1 MPKNKETL
9 KFRFLSFKKR
19 FTSKGF
25 ISPINLIGITFL
37 IISLFVGIVA
47 VTKKDSNFDIRKL
60 AKSIIDTEV
69 VVKKTSI
76 PVSTKSPEATTKP
89 SSTCSSGSTCRY
101 GLTDCGSGYEKT
113 GTCSGGVCCKAQSTT
128 TTTSSCQ
135 SDSDCSSGYFCQ
147 SGVCKKTAQGIAN
160 VGTAT
165 AIPTPIAVGTA
176 GVGITTTPTITSS
189 SCQTNDDCNTGYYCQ
204 GGECKKEVVTTI
216 STSSTCSSG
225 STCRYGLTDCGSGY
239 EKTGTCS
246 GGVCCKAQSTTDK
259 VTEGTANVGI
269 NTPLPTTSST
279 SEEGGTIADLYTSS
293 TGKKTDSIIDQKIEE
308 IISGNSK
315 EKSCN
320 VSSSFGE
327 CGQGGCKEN
336 QVLKIWIASDC
347 SKTSVCVYS
356 SDCESTKLAD
366 DIVES
371 DSKVVDVGAGFNI
384 SQWFS
389 ENVIDKILSLFKTKD
404 ELEKQA
410 TPTPI
415 AQGTANVGAVTTNEA
430 FCDPNLEKD
439 CLYSCEPTFDGGKCK
454 KKSSIVS
461 EEVVENQT
469 SVIDNQGLISEK
481 VLEKFEL
488 SSLISGKK
496 SCSNNYKAGEIVI
509 WSGYVQGC
517 DGATGEWVNLSSK
530 GYGPEVLTV
539 VPSWLTPESNTWKSL
554 ISASK
559 LAPSYVNS
567 DGEFVEPEKEKWC
580 NTDSG
585 GVPSGT
591 VSLGGL
597 GVRSRCNNGEWKA
610 CSDDP
615 NDVSNYCS
623 LTLVPSYIKNS
634 KEELEKLETETQIYE
649 QNISNYLVLYQE
661 KYQEC
666 TKNNANEC
674 LSEANQ
680 FLVNEGLSKE
690 IAETIRN
697 QFVNQMTLYANL
709 TPVLEDYQDCLSIKS
724 ESECV
729 DERAL
734 VTKVA
739 GFTNVDTNLLVQS
752 TSEYISTEYQ
762 DLVSQYIDLKF
773 KVINCSNSEGSL
785 NNFSSEC
792 KNILNKLT
800 QIERNPIF
808 KYFEARDKM
817 VNCNSFEECKY
828 WEEQMSKI
836 SEDEIF
842 GNVSDF
848 ELIAKNYLSPER
860 IFEQAVTKNL
870 YIQKAVQALYFNDD
884 YALREACLM
893 ENLSSPNK
901 CLGNLDTYKN
911 SVLEQLTDEEKNII
925 QEYQEKYTY
934 LDENIKT
941 QISSVPYTACT
952 RSGGYYSASTLSC
965 SKGYSCLSGFCV
977 PDKGTE
983 TEELTLSE
991 GERQKLLSEVSSKQ
1005 SYCNSVLPGS
1015 LYERT
1020 TNLCVL
1026 ETSNVPKV
1034 VSIGREVTNSYN
1046 CSKSEY
1052 FYNDRCYLK
1061 EESAYDLLVGTSG
1074 FGNFVEKY
1082 EEKLAKCRDEAI
1094 NNGKVACEGDT
1105 YSFKSSKT
1113 NQNLLIQE
1121 ELSLEVDPDD
1131 RLNWYGENTSLLLEI
1146 AKIAAI
1152 KDIKG
1157 GASLS
1162 EYYLEGEGVID
1173 DEKLIEEG
1181 ILDQV
1186 EEKAWVYLKANV
1198 RNTSTTVFGFKLDD
1212 GYSIA
1217 DEVAVNVSY
1226 LEKYSEKNGLNF
1238 AELVSLNYKSSFN
1251 VDENNNL
1258 VKTGVVLEE
1267 MSGSLVER
1275 MGANLINQ
1283 GKLNEAQSERAFD
1296 WFDSLVNPDNPEYIY
1311 NQVYGNGVNSISS
1324 SLSLAG
1330 EGIDFTTS
1338 YSDWIK
1344 ENPVRETLFDYASE
1358 SSFEYAQTV
1367 QNNSGY
1373 RFASTAETIG
1383 AVVIGMVSGV
1393 VKPAGP
1399 TGFAIGTAIEVG
1411 GDLVLH
1417 GIVDASTQNTK
1428 ERFVEKINADENINQ
1443 SIIAQVNNSIVV
1455 SKVGEYVQVAI
1466 FDIVA
1471 NAAGETLSKFVA
1483 GKGIVD
1489 RFEDSLVF
1497 SIGRKVD
1504 PSVVYS
1510 LGDEVWDSS
1519 RVLVQNELGE
1529 IVEVSSKEE
1538 ALELL
1543 SKNYANWTIADN
1555 VVQSNAKDLLI
1566 SAKNSNLGSIF
1577 TSYSEKKIVQNI
1589 SEELTSNQR
1598 VIFETLSN
1606 VDEVLSG
1613 SEKSILRTWID
1624 NRNAL
1629 RAPTEETLKAGQ
1641 DITLKGEYN
1650 IKLQNGLSID
1660 PQKAADEGLNITIV
1674 GGSKV
1679 KFSGSAL
1686 DYLEAINTGK
1696 LVLSAD
1702 DLVEFGAEVAVRNQV
1717 GEELSESTLKS
1728 FSGIDSISYP
1738 NYIRLANGDKIILGA
1753 SSDDI
1758 KLAGVKAG
1766 NVVEI
1771 VKDGK
1776 LTRGVVGIQ
1785 GDVSELTGFSAFAV
1799 SNQKGLRLVAGI
1811 DIDSG
1816 KFKFTD
1822 WIKNG
1827 VFADDVPLGKLANQ
1841 VDELFESGET
1851 KVLRKEVNLLRDYHS
1866 KGLVDYEYN
1875 IIKNVDGEEIGVSGF
1890 KINVSDEIDPADR
1903 ELILQ
1908 RASKIEKSSED
1919 LVIKYDAVMRSSN
1932 KMSPITEVE
1941 LKNGTVLTKALDES
1955 DSDFAYRIAN
1965 LRIESPDDFID
1976 AKIITKSGKDTNFF
1990 SWRIDEAG
1998 DTIQPDVIL
2007 DAVLTPGTKII
2018 GAPTGLGKS
2027 IVALENIAILKKE
2040 ILGSD
2045 TKITVILKS
2054 SDDLNDF
2061 TAIFDKRAAEFFGF
2075 NSYIMDQL
2083 PPDPED
2089 LVKIKDANFFVGT
2102 SDTIFNSLEDS
2113 GMGNK
2118 LIQSLKGSVLIG
2130 DEGHISLRSDIDY
2143 IKSTG
2148 GSLVIEPT
2156 RASRFQELFDPDD
2169 GLLRELTNGH
2179 LEDLRLNQKSSQIVD
2194 ILDANGNVIK
2204 EGFSDEVREKAY
2216 RVMIESRLKD
2226 FSDVSEL
2233 KVLLE
2238 SDDLVTSLEEFLN
2251 VPRITDSKISE
2262 VIQALSED
2270 ISALNSV
2277 EKVLIDV
2284 PVNGYDFVE
2293 NAKTFVDKNG
2303 VGDKI
2308 SAVVPKENNVPTG
2321 RQYSQI
2327 DDELAYQ
2334 YLGRKFLGIPV
2345 DDIGE
2350 LNLFVTPDS
2359 IGTNYGRFL
2368 KETFNLD
2375 ESVVLT
2381 ATPRKIQNQWLNRFG
2396 ITTSLYGT
2404 TKQDIP
2410 ERLLTNLQE
2419 NFVSFRNLDEIE
2431 TNIAIVENSPNVYVI
2446 GANKTNNNEIL
2457 SRIQRRSVGAGRDL
2471 AIISGSGDVYLYK
2484 TGGEKVLIS
2493 DGLLGIEALESTYK
2507 EEGKVLDVVY
2517 ELGRNYATD
2526 LNTLPES
2533 KFITIFDSSSDVTD
2547 FVQTIGRDRC
2557 KGGCRNLAIVFLGD
2571 QEISSDTFLELITK
2585 NETDNLAKI
2594 SVSDVDGEI
2603 KNAGYRFIQRLQE
2616 LDNQK
2621 GLGNLF
2627 RGENSY
2633 DEIYRKWRLT
2643 SDLDTTV
2650 KAAGV
2655 TPEEYI
2661 VQQTNRLQS
2670 FINELYE
2677 DTSFRNSLSKKAQEF
2692 LAESYG
2698 DLFNASDISLL
2709 TVAKNIDNL
2718 SPLSNSVNAKELIES
2733 VNSTFSA
2740 SDFPERVVSK
2750 NLSSGQ
2756 VKVLQDVQSEV
2767 QESLTEEQS
2776 KKTTASKVQD
2786 TLNKIKLN
2794 TKNISSNISNTV
2806 GNIPILKTTRDF
2818 IVLGPKGWIKV
2829 IGNSKVIE
2837 SFKSIFT
2844 KKDSELESEL
2854 IIDESSKDYPSLE
2867 ETQPTEEEKT
2877 KIEKEVE
2884 TADKYNKLKD
2894 EFGREFDKKNNIQYL
2909 GYTTDS
2915 YLSQKGI
2922 VSSKPKEQSLL
2933 MKIESGSGNNE
2944 ATLSLINTDSESIE
2958 VKVND
2963 EIVKINVAE
2972 QISITVNQKVE
2983 VANFGFTFVGTENST
2998 GLERVKLQ
3006 ILGSSNSIKATDKGI
3021 EVKRDFFLVGLIK
3034 GLFKGI
3040 QKGFSFVFD
3049 KVINL
3054 VKPETRQKVINVGS
3068 SFVKKERKVE
3078 IKLNFISRALLKFD
3092 EFQNKDKGLYKI
3104 INAKPFKLRWIISRT
3119 LLPEIFGYYDLT
3131 RLGVNF
3137 AIKILKIKPQET
3149 IINIGGET
3157 EQMIFEED
3165 EFIVVPD
3172 GLLLLPAPGQTSVPE
3187 KSLLAEQQEKLKFAL
3202 DEIEK
3207 QAEERRSTE
3216 AIISEIIR
3224 NIRIRSHYKGVLNII
3239 PPLEYLLDFNLLT
3252 QNYYLLTVP
3261 SQEEYIKTLKE
3272 SKALLEEA
3280 ENQIEEVQKKDYE
3293 DYLNEIG
3300 TLERGQLK
3308 DQRLQEYLNAVEKIS
3323 EARRKLELFIKENP
3337 VLSKVLDDSV
3347 KLLPASD
3354 EYYDL
3359 IEKANQEAIQKAEE
3373 MKQNALKEHK
3383 DLLEQVKKLSIDFKQ
3398 SPFEVPKD
3406 IGKLATESIQSL
3418 NAQIKSYIAEV
3429 NKLREET
3436 KIFENIE
3443 EGVSRK
3449 LASEWQD
3456 LWLGKF
3462 DDFVINNEEKIKN
3475 SLSEYNYSETR
3486 INEATKIVAA
3496 KTYEYV
3502 KEEIQSYLQ
3511 EEKKFDL
3518 INSVNLGTD
3527 IKYKELGNQE
3537 INISQILDAPNIT
3550 DWSSI
3555 TLKSFSNN
3563 RWESLFEFIQQTK
3576 DGEIDENDSSLSIE
3590 LRHLGGGV
3598 YEVITG
3604 TYRVMAAKAAG
3615 VKTITAKVYEFEDAS
3630 VLREPWNYIAD
3641 SKGDMVSKAKSL
3653 MMEVRVYVSLL
3664 PEFDTEKY
3672 QRLIE
3677 DLSKNVNEEEKIQAI
3692 NNIIYDLSNTINEK
3706 ITSALDGEYKKVNE
3720 KTNIETEEKLRSV
3733 IITYIRKYTLYL
3745 KDSKYINNEIRYSL
3759 IKSDLLKKDPNL
3771 IDQYSRIIEEIL
3783 ISETDKFVASQI
3795 NPDYLAIKLTSDA
3808 KTKGSTVAV
3817 GDVHGDWNALVRVLS
3832 GQEKTKEGKVVQKV
3846 LLDKNGNWIGGE
3858 NDQLILTGDLFDRA
3872 PKGVLSSQT
3881 VEKIMNL
3888 QKKAGNLPNGQPRIM
3903 ILIGN
3908 HDVNAILAYWRM
3920 VRSIKSGNSLRD
3932 AAEEVSINME
3942 MRPSISTEDLLYL
3955 YQHSDLVKWV
3965 MNLPAIFVKDE
3976 NIYMH
3981 SDNQRYLEYGRSV
3994 DEINKNIYNL
4004 LNGSS
4009 TIAFSI
4015 RVTGIDGIERSKTL
4029 LNLMEDLT
4037 ERRKLSSR
4045 VVTSYLQIFKAQRII
4060 HGHSQGDIPED
4071 SRVVNIDGGLSE
4083 GYASRLGQNRARF
4096 FEYEAQGETKLVV
4109 EKLKAS
4115 PQTPTIDISEEYLN
4129 KLNQIGEKSSVNEK
4143 DTASVIEEERQKLI
4157 NEYEEALKRCR
4168 ELDSDSSLDYII
4180 VLKNIEE
4187 QPNSRISY
4195 QINLINE
4202 EITKLEELKDRWE
4215 KAKTDYLNALE
4226 TLKAISP
4233 ADVLLNKIDYEK
4245 IPYRDYDSI
4254 EARTKIIIK
4263 KISTDRKDILI
4274 NQFKNDLNALK
4285 ILNSPF
4291 LSNLAV
4297 SDITKNFSGGT
4308 AAVYS
4313 VITFDKEKQIT
4324 KKIIAKVYFDVEGE
4338 SALKEQKVFDLVS
4351 EALHNGEYSLS
4362 KEVSYVPEFY
4372 HFDEANK
4379 ILFMEYAKE
4388 KMDLTKPVDLAY
4400 LVQLAH
4406 FGYLLRQSGVVPK
4419 DYKFNDNLYINSQQ
4433 LKVIDIGLYDDSLD
4447 GQESHYRNFIK
4458 DLGDLLGT
4466 YTGVSFFE
4474 FQNELSQKTD
4484 EEVVKIVNSK
4494 NIPNWTKYLILFS
4507 RGLIK
4512 GQTDQSSIEGY
4523 KDMLFDIVTVAK
4535 ENGVS
4540 EDQIPESLREIYNN
4554 KEEIDKNNDKFNN
4567 QGGTSVKSE
4576 VIKQTEKK
4584 VGNSIKKV
4592 SNFGKTLFSILIS
4605 GSIIFTILGTLFGFN
4620 FLSIPKTD
4628 ISINEP
4634 VPIVSEMK
4642 VQKDS
4647 SSLNS
4652 SESQRYGGI
4661 LSLNRNNVV
4670 NVSFSSEGQV
4680 SYNFESY
4687 SNPYTLIPDY
4697 YYDEI
4702 LPNIANSDD
4711 FCSNVDSCK
4720 LKLKQ
4725 IPIISHI
4732 NNRVQVDSDFGENLS
4747 FIELSDEFTWFPTT
4761 NWNSNSKVRSD
4772 VGDEVKSFLTQVTS
4786 LDSSYYVKVRYGY
4799 RSYSEQKLAYE
4810 KQTTGDIARQGFSQH
4825 QSGLAI
4831 DLDTNVQLD
4840 ELTTIAN
4847 KNGFV
4852 HPFTVE
4858 SGWSDPPHWFYLDG
4872 IYPGLTQMIKDAGQ
4886 NPNDINV
4893 INEVLLGLSQTY
4905 EAKIR
4910 LLEESNSGQNVTDV
4924 SQESRESASLLSETA
4939 EKYIANSQKQTT
4951 QVSAELLTV
4960 NNSDGSV
4967 VCGPLAASLMKDGG
4981 YLDSTTDVHDFFLL
4995 NDYADQ
5001 GLIFLKKILSE
5012 EKYEWFRTSTSVANF
5027 DFSLY
5032 PLQPGDLLY
5041 LKGGTFTHW
5050 LTITRIDEEGKI
5062 YAVTNIAAGYINGNK
5077 NDDSFL
5083 IQEIMLYDPKN
5094 PEDGQFTKWASYD
5107 YPKLGRTGTEGFRLW
5122 RLKGEGKSNN
5132 FSAVLLNS
5140 SLIPFLNAQTF
5151 QKISEKYIYS
5161 KWPEMEEKGV
5171 LPVLYQ
5177 KIKEKIINSKNVVSN
5192 IESDE
5197 NTSAEPTTKEQIL
5210 ASSLAIAKEYK
5221 PNSCSNCGTLLND
5234 LDTQLQLFRNAE
5246 TGKEQLDSLKKARE
5260 LLSNHAIDN
5269 QVVYAS
5275 GQLLTDAEIYSTF
5288 RVNHDGF
5295 KDSVRLLIKNIDR
5308 AMNEDLLVEIKK
5320 LLILL
5325 KSRLIEMQVRFN
5337 LEDIDL
5343 EDDEVKRM
5351 IKYITGIDY
5360 VLGKES
5366 LLRDRLLEDHDIVKS
5381 KYNLPDSR
5389 LRSDSPSE
5397 YISKLEEIG
5406 KKHDISIRNNYEMEV
5421 FFRGNE
5427 QIKAVFMEKSNEIFV
5442 PLVNKNNYKE
5452 LIGYAENLEHEL
5464 IHALQHKYYPN
5475 LPVEAMEYEAY
5486 VGANVSIEYLKEFP
5500 LDSIEKD
5507 FNTIK
5512 SSIEYWYESNE
5523 LIAPWSNEVKK
5534 VDNISEK
5541 TNKTNEIIPVTGQGQ
5556 IKEVIF
5562 KDQINTDEL
5571 KKKFEEG
5578 FFKGLLTKDGIFVV
5592 GFSRHDVI
5600 ADWIDEKFPEYKN
5613 DQDSIIAAYDSGR
5626 IILMPTS
5633 KEINF
5638 EVFLPDFASDLLS
5651 MGISDEIE
5659 CEVIGGV
5666 TPFMGLIEYDAKLKD
5681 ISEGINF
5688 ERIKSNIVINGYLGE
5703 EVFFNSKFIPVTYQI
5718 VIGNKFESDKYGQF
5732 MISNFSKKD
5741 GLYYIKFE
5749 NRDNEVWTERRMIA
5763 EFGEGKIKKIGSRR
5777 EDSSVNIN
5785 HFDELKKQFI
5795 STLYD
5800 DVRIR
5805 GFLTDKNQV
5814 YWTTKN
5820 VYLEQLKINSVLL
5833 NREVVTDFEYSPT
5846 GQIFYVNGSSSGVS
5860 KLMDEFIKAG
5870 VGKDMPIFATVDGV
5884 NLSKLGIESISDL
5897 TIYLEDQKVV
5907 N

>member
-1 MPKNKETL
+1 MPRNKETL
-9 KFRFLSFKKR
+9 KFHFLFFKKR

-25 ISPINLIGITFL
+25 ISPINLIGVTFL

-60 AKSIIDTEV
+60 AKSVIDTEV

-76 PVSTKSPEATTKP
+76 PVSTKSPNATTKP

-128 TTTSSCQ
+128 DTTSSCQ

-147 SGVCKKTAQGIAN
+147 SGVCKKTAQGTAN

-165 AIPTPIAVGTA
+165 VIPTPIAVGTA
-176 GVGITTTPTITSS
+176 GVGVTTTPTITSS

-204 GGECKKEVVTTI
+204 GGECKKEVVTTTSI
-216 STSSTCSSG
+216 SSTCSSG

-246 GGVCCKAQSTTDK
+246 GGVCCKAQSTDNK
-259 VTEGTANVGI
+259 VAEGTANVGI

-279 SEEGGTIADLYTSS
+279 TNDEGKTIADLYTSS

-308 IISGNSK
+308 IISSNSK

-327 CGQGGCKEN
+327 CGQSGCKEN

-366 DIVES
+366 NIVES

-410 TPTPI
+410 TSTPI

-488 SSLISGKK
+488 SSLIDGKK
-496 SCSNNYKAGEIVI
+496 SCSNNYKAGQIVI

-554 ISASK
+554 IDASK

-580 NTDSG
+580 NTDGG

-597 GVRSRCNNGEWKA
+597 GVRSRCDNGEWKA
-610 CSDDP
+610 CSNDP

-634 KEELEKLETETQIYE
+634 KEELEKLENETQIYE

-666 TKNNANEC
+666 NKNNANEC

-690 IAETIRN
+690 IAETIQN
-697 QFVNQMTLYANL
+697 QFVNQMTVYANL
-709 TPVLEDYQDCLSIKS
+709 TPVLEDYQDCLNIKS
-724 ESECV
+724 ESECI

-785 NNFSSEC
+785 KNFSSEC

-828 WEEQMSKI
+828 WEEQMSKV

-848 ELIAKNYLSPER
+848 ELIAKSYLSPER

-911 SVLEQLTDEEKNII
+911 SVLEQLTDEERNII

-934 LDENIKT
+934 LDENIKS

-991 GERQKLLSEVSSKQ
+991 SERQNLLSEVSSKQ

-1061 EESAYDLLVGTSG
+1061 EEAAYDLLVGTSG

-1094 NNGKVACEGDT
+1094 NNEKVACEGDT

-1157 GASLS
+1157 NGALS

-1186 EEKAWVYLKANV
+1186 EEKAWIYLKANV

-1217 DEVAVNVSY
+1217 DEVAVNISY
-1226 LEKYSEKNGLNF
+1226 LEKYSEENGLNF
-1238 AELVSLNYKSSFN
+1238 AELVSLNYNSSFN

-1267 MSGSLVER
+1267 MSGSLIER

-1283 GKLNEAQSERAFD
+1283 GKLNEAQSERAAD

-1367 QNNSGY
+1367 KNNSGY
-1373 RFASTAETIG
+1373 RFASTAETVG

-1393 VKPAGP
+1393 IKPAGP

-1428 ERFVEKINADENINQ
+1428 ERFVEKLNADENINQ
-1443 SIIAQVNNSIVV
+1443 SVIAQVNSSIFV
-1455 SKVGEYVQVAI
+1455 SKVGEYVQVAV

-1471 NAAGETLSKFVA
+1471 NAAGETLSKFIA
-1483 GKGIVD
+1483 GKGIVN

-1497 SIGRKVD
+1497 SIGKKVD

-1510 LGDEVWDSS
+1510 FGDEVWDSS

-1641 DITLKGEYN
+1641 DIALKGEYN

-1674 GGSKV
+1674 GESKV

-1702 DLVEFGAEVAVRNQV
+1702 DLIEFGAEVAVRNQV

-1738 NYIRLANGDKIILGA
+1738 NYVRLANGDKIILGA

-1758 KLAGVKAG
+1758 KLEGVKAG

-1771 VKDGK
+1771 VRDGK
-1776 LTRGVVGIQ
+1776 LTKGVVGIQ

-1799 SNQKGLRLVAGI
+1799 SNQKGLRLAAGI

-1816 KFKFTD
+1816 KFEFTS
-1822 WIKNG
+1822 WVKNG

-1841 VDELFESGET
+1841 VDELFESGEKKALT
-1851 KVLRKEVNLLRDYHS
+1851 KEVKLIREYHS
-1866 KGLVDYEYN
+1866 EGLIDYEYN
-1875 IIKNVDGEEIGVSGF
+1875 IVKNADGEEIGITGF
-1890 KINVSDEIDPADR
+1890 KIKVSDEIDSADR

-1908 RASKIEKSSED
+1908 RASKIEKSSEE
-1919 LVIKYDAVMRSSN
+1919 LVVKYDAVMRSSN

-1976 AKIITKSGKDTNFF
+1976 AKITTKSGLDTNFF
-1990 SWRIDEAG
+1990 SWRIDEVG

-2027 IVALENIAILKKE
+2027 IVAIENIAILKKE

-2045 TKITVILKS
+2045 TKITVILKNS
-2054 SDDLNDF
+2054 EDLNAF
-2061 TAIFDKRAAEFFGF
+2061 RTVFDDRAAEFFGF
-2075 NSYIMDQL
+2075 KAYVMDKI
-2083 PPDPED
+2083 PPNASD
-2089 LVKIKDANFFVGT
+2089 LAIIEEANFFVGT

-2118 LIQSLKGSVLIG
+2118 LVQAFKGSILIG
-2130 DEGHISLRSDIDY
+2130 DEGHISLRSDVDY
-2143 IKSTG
+2143 IKSIG
-2148 GSLVIEPT
+2148 GSLVIEPN
-2156 RASRFQELFDPDD
+2156 RAGRFQELFDPDD

-2194 ILDANGNVIK
+2194 ILDTNGNVIK

-2226 FSDVSEL
+2226 FSDVPEL

-2251 VPRITDSKISE
+2251 VPRVTDSKISE
-2262 VIQALSED
+2262 VIQVLSED

-2381 ATPRKIQNQWLNRFG
+2381 ATPGKIQNQWLNRFG
-2396 ITTSLYGT
+2396 ISTSLYGT

-2419 NFVSFRNLDEIE
+2419 NFVSFKSLDEIE
-2431 TNIAIVENSPNVYVI
+2431 VSDVLKVGDDSPSVYVI
-2446 GANKTNNNEIL
+2446 GANKTNNNEIVA
-2457 SRIQRRSVGAGRDL
+2457 RIQRKSTGNGRDL
-2471 AIISGSGDVYLYK
+2471 AVISGSGDSYLYK
-2484 TGGEKVLIS
+2484 VNGEKLLIP
-2493 DGLLGIEALESTYK
+2493 DGLIGIETLENAYK
-2507 EEGKVLDVVY
+2507 EEGEVLDIVY

-2533 KFITIFDSSSDVTD
+2533 RFITLFDNSSDVTD

-2557 KGGCRNLAIVFLGD
+2557 KGGCRDLAIVFLGE
-2571 QEISSDTFLELITK
+2571 QEISSDTFLQLINK
-2585 NETDNLAKI
+2585 NEANNLAEI

-2627 RGENSY
+2627 RGENNY

-2650 KAAGV
+2650 KATGV

-2692 LAESYG
+2692 LVESYG

-2709 TVAKNIDNL
+2709 TVAKNVDNL

-2740 SDFPERVVSK
+2740 SDFPEHVVSK
-2750 NLSSGQ
+2750 NFSSGQ

-2767 QESLTEEQS
+2767 QESLTGEQS

-2786 TLNKIKLN
+2786 TLNKIKVN
-2794 TKNISSNISNTV
+2794 TKTISSNISNTV

-2818 IVLGPKGWIKV
+2818 IVLGPKGWINA
-2829 IGNSKVIE
+2829 IGNTKVAE
-2837 SFKSIFT
+2837 SIRSLFS
-2844 KKDSELESEL
+2844 KKDSELEKEL
-2854 IIDESSKDYPSLE
+2854 IIDESIEEYPSLE

-2877 KIEKEVE
+2877 KTEKETE
-2884 TADKYNKLKD
+2884 TADKGNKLK
-2894 EFGREFDKKNNIQYL
+2894 EEYGREFDKKDNIQYL

-2933 MKIESGSGNNE
+2933 MKIESGSENNE
-2944 ATLSLINTDSESIE
+2944 ATLLLINTGSESIE

-2963 EIVKINVAE
+2963 EIVKINLAE

-2983 VANFGFTFVGTENST
+2983 LENFGFTFVGTENSK
-2998 GLERVKLQ
+2998 GFERVKLQ
-3006 ILGSSNSIKATDKGI
+3006 ILGSSNSIKVTDEGI
-3021 EVKRDFFLVGLIK
+3021 EIKKDFFLVGLIK

-3054 VKPETRQKVINVGS
+3054 VKPETRQRITNSVSNFFKKDFFLLNLAKNFFKGIQKGISFMFDLVINLVKPETRQKVINVGS

-3078 IKLNFISRALLKFD
+3078 IKLNLISRALLKFD

-3104 INAKPFKLRWIISRT
+3104 INAKPLKLRWIISRT
-3119 LLPEIFGYYDLT
+3119 LLPEIFGPYDLT

-3137 AIKILKIKPQET
+3137 AIKIFKIKPQET
-3149 IINIGGET
+3149 VINIGGET
-3157 EQMIFEED
+3157 EQTIFKED
-3165 EFIVVPD
+3165 EFIVVPND
-3172 GLLLLPAPGQTSVPE
+3172 LLLLPAPGQTSVPE

-3207 QAEERRSTE
+3207 QVEERRSTE
-3216 AIISEIIR
+3216 TIISEIIR
-3224 NIRIRSHYKGVLNII
+3224 NIRIRSRYKGVLNII

-3252 QNYYLLTVP
+3252 QNYYLLTAP

-3272 SKALLEEA
+3272 SKVLLEEA
-3280 ENQIEEVQKKDYE
+3280 EKQIEEVQKKDYE
-3293 DYLNEIG
+3293 DYLNEIS
-3300 TLERGQLK
+3300 TLERGQLE
-3308 DQRLQEYLNAVEKIS
+3308 DQRLQEYLDAIEKIS
-3323 EARRKLELFIKENP
+3323 EARRKLESFIKENP
-3337 VLSKVLDDSV
+3337 VLFKILDDSV

-3359 IEKANQEAIQKAEE
+3359 IEKANQESIQKAEE
-3373 MKQNALKEHK
+3373 MKQNALKEHE
-3383 DLLEQVKKLSIDFKQ
+3383 DLLEQVKKLSIDLKQ

-3406 IGKLATESIQSL
+3406 IGRLATESIQSL

-3429 NKLREET
+3429 NKLREES
-3436 KIFENIE
+3436 KIIENIE

-3462 DDFVINNEEKIKN
+3462 DDFVIKNEEKIKN
-3475 SLSEYNYSETR
+3475 SLSEYNYPETR
-3486 INEATKIVAA
+3486 INEATKRVAA

-3518 INSVNLGTD
+3518 INSVNLGID
-3527 IKYKELGNQE
+3527 IKYKELENQE

-3555 TLKSFSNN
+3555 TLKSFSDN

-3576 DGEIDENDSSLSIE
+3576 DGEIVGDDPSLSVE

-3615 VKTITAKVYEFEDAS
+3615 VKTITAKVYEFEDTS
-3630 VLREPWNYIAD
+3630 VLREPWNYITD
-3641 SKGDMVSKAKSL
+3641 SKEDKVFKAKNVIT
-3653 MMEVRVYVSLL
+3653 ETREYVSLL
-3664 PEFDTEKY
+3664 PEFDTGKY
-3672 QRLIE
+3672 QQPIE
-3677 DLSKNVNEEEKIQAI
+3677 DFDDSTNQEEVIQAI
-3692 NNIIYDLSNTINEK
+3692 KNIINDLSNTINKK
-3706 ITSALDGEYKKVNE
+3706 ITSALDEEYQKVNE
-3720 KTNIETEEKLRSV
+3720 KTDIETKEKLRSI
-3733 IITYIRKYTLYL
+3733 IITYIRKYILYL
-3745 KDSKYINNEIRYSL
+3745 KDSKYISNEIRNSL
-3759 IKSDLLKKDPNL
+3759 LKSDLLKKDPNL

-3795 NPDYLAIKLTSDA
+3795 SPDYLAIKVTSDA

-3846 LLDKNGNWIGGE
+3846 LLDKNGNWIGRE

-3888 QKKAGNLPNGQPRIM
+3888 QKKAGNLPNGQSRIVV
-3903 ILIGN
+3903 LIGN

-3942 MRPSISTEDLLYL
+3942 MRPSISMEDLLYL
-3955 YQHSDLVKWV
+3955 YQHSDLAKWV
-3965 MNLPAIFVKDE
+3965 MNLPAIFIKDE

-3981 SDNQRYLEYGRSV
+3981 SDNRRYLEYGRSV

-4004 LNGSS
+4004 LNGSN

-4015 RVTGIDGIERSKTL
+4015 RVTGIDGIERSKML
-4029 LNLMEDLT
+4029 FHLMEDLT
-4037 ERRKLSSR
+4037 ERRQLSSSI
-4045 VVTSYLQIFKAQRII
+4045 VSTYLQVFEGKRII
-4060 HGHSQGDIPED
+4060 HGHSQGDVSED
-4071 SRVVNIDGGLSE
+4071 SRVTNIDGGLSE
-4083 GYASRLGQNRARF
+4083 GYARLGLNRARF
-4096 FEYEAQGETKLVV
+4096 FEYEDQGKTKLVV
-4109 EKLKAS
+4109 EKLKTI
-4115 PQTPTIDISEEYLN
+4115 PQIPVINISEEYLN
-4129 KLNQIGEKSSVNEK
+4129 KLNQIGEKSSINEK
-4143 DTASVIEEERQKLI
+4143 DTVSVIEEERQKLI
-4157 NEYEEALKRCR
+4157 NEYEEALKKCR
-4168 ELDSDSSLDYII
+4168 ELDSSLDDII

-4187 QPNSRISY
+4187 QPDSRISY

-4202 EITKLEELKDRWE
+4202 EITKLEELKDKWE

-4226 TLKAISP
+4226 TLEAISP

-4285 ILNSPF
+4285 MLNSPF
-4291 LSNLAV
+4291 LNNLAV

-4324 KKIIAKVYFDVEGE
+4324 EKIIAKVYFDVEE
-4338 SALKEQKVFDLVS
+4338 SALKEQKAFDLVS
-4351 EALHNGEYSLS
+4351 EALHNGEYSLP

-4388 KMDLTKPVDLAY
+4388 IMDLTKPVDLAY
-4400 LVQLAH
+4400 LVQLTH

-4433 LKVIDIGLYDDSLD
+4433 LKVIDIGLYDNSLD

-4458 DLGDLLGT
+4458 DFGDLLGT
-4466 YTGVSFFE
+4466 YTGVSYFE

-4523 KDMLFDIVTVAK
+4523 KEMLFDIIAVAK

-4554 KEEIDKNNDKFNN
+4554 KEEIDKNNDKFNGL
-4567 QGGTSVKSE
+4567 GGSSKGEE
-4576 VIKQTEKK
+4576 VQK
-4584 VGNSIKKV
+4584 
-4592 SNFGKTLFSILIS
+4592 GKTNVFKKGFSLGMTLVSVLVS
-4605 GSIIFTILGTLFGFN
+4605 GSVLFTILGALFGFN
-4620 FLSIPKTD
+4620 LLSIPRTD
-4628 ISINEP
+4628 VSVRDP
-4634 VPIVSEMK
+4634 VPIVSQ
-4642 VQKDS
+4642 VQESTTNEDILLKGIQLEKTSKESYQQSNVIKIGLSEKEPIKLVNYGDS
-4647 SSLNS
+4647 GLINDNLAVANGVNPYKQHANHDSFYVAILS
-4652 SESQRYGGI
+4652 SEISC
-4661 LSLNRNNVV
+4661 NDPV
-4670 NVSFSSEGQV
+4670 
-4680 SYNFESY
+4680 
-4687 SNPYTLIPDY
+4687 
-4697 YYDEI
+4697 
-4702 LPNIANSDD
+4702 
-4711 FCSNVDSCK
+4711 SCK
-4720 LKLKQ
+4720 LNLQKISPVGGTTEEVGYVIKYQNNYSPENIGVELIDISNTYLIAPESAYPDSIVHLPQEVIDQ
-4725 IPIISHI
+4725 IEEA
-4732 NNRVQVDSDFGENLS
+4732 N
-4747 FIELSDEFTWFPTT
+4747 ELLTE
-4761 NWNSNSKVRSD
+4761 
-4772 VGDEVKSFLTQVTS
+4772 VGFNYQIRIVS
-4786 LDSSYYVKVRYGY
+4786 GY
-4799 RSYSEQKLAYE
+4799 RSFEDQLIYRSKSANETSAAGEGY
-4810 KQTTGDIARQGFSQH
+4810 SQH
-4825 QSGLAI
+4825 QSGFAVDITLV
-4831 DLDTNVQLD
+4831 DSN
-4840 ELTTIAN
+4840 N
-4847 KNGFV
+4847 KNLGFSASKYKDVVTILNSVGIV
-4852 HPFTVE
+4852 HPRPDDSQHLFALDANTGISGYTQSLIDQGIDVNNYENTVR
-4858 SGWSDPPHWFYLDG
+4858 
-4872 IYPGLTQMIKDAGQ
+4872 A
-4886 NPNDINV
+4886 
-4893 INEVLLGLSQTY
+4893 LLVAQQTY
-4905 EAKIR
+4905 EY
-4910 LLEESNSGQNVTDV
+4910 
-4924 SQESRESASLLSETA
+4924 LLSRNLDNYLVVKES
-4939 EKYIANSQKQTT
+4939 YSSQNLVNSE
-4951 QVSAELLTV
+4951 AD
-4960 NNSDGSV
+4960 NNS
-4967 VCGPLAASLMKDGG
+4967 
-4981 YLDSTTDVHDFFLL
+4981 
-4995 NDYADQ
+4995 
-5001 GLIFLKKILSE
+5001 
-5012 EKYEWFRTSTSVANF
+5012 
-5027 DFSLY
+5027 
-5032 PLQPGDLLY
+5032 
-5041 LKGGTFTHW
+5041 
-5050 LTITRIDEEGKI
+5050 
-5062 YAVTNIAAGYINGNK
+5062 AVY
-5077 NDDSFL
+5077 
-5083 IQEIMLYDPKN
+5083 
-5094 PEDGQFTKWASYD
+5094 
-5107 YPKLGRTGTEGFRLW
+5107 
-5122 RLKGEGKSNN
+5122 
-5132 FSAVLLNS
+5132 LNS

-5161 KWPEMEEKGV
+5161 KWPEMEEKGI

-5221 PNSCSNCGTLLND
+5221 PNSCSDCGTLLND
-5234 LDTQLQLFRNAE
+5234 LDTQLQLFKNAE

-5269 QVVYAS
+5269 QVIYAS

-5288 RVNHDGF
+5288 RVNHDEF
-5295 KDSVRLLIKNIDR
+5295 KDSVRLLVKNIDR

-5427 QIKAVFMEKSNEIFV
+5427 QIKAVFMEKSNEIYV
-5442 PLVNKNNYKE
+5442 PLVNKNNYEE

-5507 FNTIK
+5507 FSAIK

-5523 LIAPWSNEVKK
+5523 LMIPWSDEAKK
-5534 VDNISEK
+5534 VDNIGEK
-5541 TNKTNEIIPVTGQGQ
+5541 TNETNEIIPVTGQGQ

-5592 GFSRHDVI
+5592 GFTRHDVI

-5613 DQDSIIAAYDSGR
+5613 DPDSIIAAYDSGR

-5651 MGISDEIE
+5651 MGISGEIE

-5666 TPFMGLIEYDAKLKD
+5666 IPFIGLIEYDAKLKD

-5703 EVFFNSKFIPVTYQI
+5703 EAYFNSKYTPIIYQI
-5718 VIGNKFESDKYGQF
+5718 VVGNKFESDKYGQF

-5749 NRDNEVWTERRMIA
+5749 NRDNEVWTERKMIA
-5763 EFGEGKIKKIGSRR
+5763 EFGEGKIEKIGSRQ
-5777 EDSSVNIN
+5777 EDFSVNIN
-5785 HFDELKKQFI
+5785 YFDELKKQFI
-5795 STLYD
+5795 STLYN

-5884 NLSKLGIESISDL
+5884 NLSKLGIESISSL
-5897 TIYLEDQKVV
+5897 IIYLEDQKVV